1 MLLCLSLS
9 VLVLKH
15 SKRSEI
21 IVGEK
26 EGDIRKEAAV
36 VGEKLESGS
45 MHTSIKG
52 RQEWNTLIVCA
63 PW

>member
-9 VLVLKH
+9 ALVLKH
-15 SKRSEI
+15 RKSNEI

-45 MHTSIKG
+45 MHTSING
-52 RQEWNTLIVCA
+52 R
-63 PW
+63 

>member
-1 MLLCLSLS
+1 MLRLSFERNLCAS
-9 VLVLKH
+9 LVLKH
-15 SKRSEI
+15 SKRNEV

-45 MHTSIKG
+45 MRTSING
-52 RQEWNTLIVCA
+52 R
-63 PW
+63 